1 MGALKHYM
9 FRRCQTLFTVLRLTL
24 VFLSDIIFDIAE
36 MRMEMEEELE
46 ADSSN
51 T

>member
-1 MGALKHYM
+1 MAALKHYT
-9 FRRCQTLFTVLRLTL
+9 FRWCQTLCTDLRLTL
-24 VFLSDIIFDIAE
+24 VSLSDIIFDIAE
-36 MRMEMEEELE
+36 MRMEMEEELQ